1 MEVMVPPP
9 IIKAILT
16 EVAGEVVPEL
26 WVEGVMQHIVMAEVQ
41 VQEVEPKEEMDI
53 VPLVM
58 AQVITVFFQVLVEA
72 APSFS
77 MEETIMPVEL
87 VAMDR

>member
-1 MEVMVPPP
+1 
-9 IIKAILT
+9 
-16 EVAGEVVPEL
+16 
-26 WVEGVMQHIVMAEVQ
+26 MQHIVMAEVQ

-58 AQVITVFFQVLVEA
+58 AQVITVVFQVLVEA